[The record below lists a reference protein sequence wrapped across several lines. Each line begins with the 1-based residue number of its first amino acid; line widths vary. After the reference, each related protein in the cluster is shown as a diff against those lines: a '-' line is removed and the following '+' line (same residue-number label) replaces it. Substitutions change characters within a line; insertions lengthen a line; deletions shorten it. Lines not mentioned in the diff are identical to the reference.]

1 MQIKKLKLNKQLL
14 PVAMLAVAALSLI
27 AAIIVLIS
35 AITSDATYK
44 GVLFGIATVLFL
56 IMSALAL
63 YYVYLSR
70 SSDPNFFLYDKDQ
83 RKNIPVEQLTFD
95 IVNERMSF
103 YLSLISDSDDE
114 LWQGAVLAKSDGSFG
129 REEVYRP
136 LVAYKML
143 YDLTASED
151 EFVWDRITFAE
162 TSTIRL
168 LTRAIKQAGD
178 ADMAQAIAELYKGED
193 LEEGE
198 NLRDFLVGNQ
208 KYLRARMLRYVK
220 QKLDYFY

>member
-1 MQIKKLKLNKQLL
+1 MQTKKIKLNKQLL

-35 AITSDATYK
+35 AITADATYK
-44 GVLFGIATVLFL
+44 GVLFGIATALFL
-56 IMSALAL
+56 VMCGLAL